1 MTVFLLVL
9 LAVSDVPRG
18 EELYLQAMEH
28 RGAGEPKEAVAL
40 LEQVVDEHP
49 DSAYAPS
56 ALMVW
61 AEIEQSRENDVHAAE
76 LYRRLLDTYPE
87 HRLARTT
94 RTRLDIME
102 DRARLDGVE
111 GRYQELLEGYA
122 VKGAD
127 ETIADV
133 EALIEASPNHH
144 ITPRAECWLGNQYRQ
159 KADFDDAV
167 EHYRRSIEAN
177 PNSECARRALDHM
190 GNMALNQG
198 DLGDARA
205 AFESL
210 PDHGET
216 GAASAAYNM
225 TKYRHVWWI
234 TRTWQLL
241 YIVGLAGLIV
251 VGLGF
256 PWRELRP
263 RHALAT
269 LAPAAATAAALFLV
283 GAFGGSSLRTLLFP
297 VTLGL
302 VPLAGLAGVLRAV
315 PSPKAWHRRSWP
327 VILMWLFAVVIYGS
341 LFLLERL

>member
-1 MTVFLLVL
+1 MTLILLL
-9 LAVSDVPRG
+9 LLTATDVPRG

-28 RGAGEPKEAVAL
+28 RSVGEPKEAVTL
-40 LEQVVDEHP
+40 LKQVVEEHP
-49 DSAYAPS
+49 DSDYAPS

-61 AEIEQSRENDVHAAE
+61 GEIEQARENDVAAAD
-76 LYRRLLDTYPE
+76 LYRRLLDTYPN

-102 DRARLDGVE
+102 DRASMDGVE

-133 EALIEASPNHH
+133 EALLEASPNHH
-144 ITPRAECWLGNQYRQ
+144 IIPRAECWLGNQYRQ
-159 KADFDDAV
+159 KAEFDAAV
-167 EHYRRSIEAN
+167 EHYQRSIEAN

-190 GNMALNQG
+190 GNMALSQG

-225 TKYRHVWWI
+225 EKYRHVWWI

-241 YIVGLAGLIV
+241 WIVGLAGLIAAGV
-251 VGLGF
+251 GF

-269 LAPAAATAAALFLV
+269 LAPAAATAAALFLI
-283 GAFGGSSLRTLLFP
+283 GAFGGSSLRTLLIP

-315 PSPKAWHRRSWP
+315 PSDKTWHRRAWP
-327 VILMWLFAVVIYGS
+327 LAVLWLFATVIYGS